1 MCLSLCMFVLHI
13 QRAFKSLLQ
22 SKKKKKAVNDNCG
35 RFSPKLL
42 FIILSLKL
50 ECEKLAS
57 EKMEIQRHYV
67 MVIEDALP

>member
-1 MCLSLCMFVLHI
+1 MI
-13 QRAFKSLLQ
+13 
-22 SKKKKKAVNDNCG
+22 
-35 RFSPKLL
+35 SPKLAKIAPADFFFFFYENRNNYCSTQVPSL
-42 FIILSLKL
+42 TPFIILSLKL